1 MINIK
6 LIPTAIT
13 LIIVVGMNAF
23 GQSHMNKTAKKSFA
37 VLELFTSEGCSS
49 CPPADELMRKIQN
62 EYQNNNLYVLAYHI
76 DYWDKQGWKDI
87 FSDAEYTNRQYAY
100 AKWLKKAPIYTPQV
114 IINGK
119 SEYIASQE
127 TVVRNAIIKAL
138 SKPAITEISL
148 NSIQNRNSLET
159 SYIVT
164 GAPKNSNLLIAIV
177 QKSAKNKVKKGENG
191 GRILSHYQIVR
202 HLHSIDLNKTTKGN
216 TNINLPKEFNFT
228 DFEVIGLV
236 QEKNNG
242 QILGVSVSNF

>member
-1 MINIK
+1 MKNIK
-6 LIPTAIT
+6 LILFVIT
-13 LIIVVGMNAF
+13 LLIVVGVNAF
-23 GQSHMNKTAKKSFA
+23 GQSHVNKTAKKSFA

-49 CPPADELMRKIQN
+49 CPPADELMRKIQK
-62 EYQNNNLYVLAYHI
+62 EYQNNNVYVLAYHV

-138 SKPAITEISL
+138 SKPATAEINL
-148 NSIQNRNSLET
+148 NSIQNRNSLAT

-164 GAPKNSNLLIAIV
+164 GASKNSNLLIAIV
-177 QKSAKNKVKKGENG
+177 QKSAKSKVRRGENG

-202 HLHSIDLNKTTKGN
+202 HLHSIALNKTTKGT

-228 DFEVIGLV
+228 DFEVIGFV
-236 QEKNNG
+236 QDKNNG
-242 QILGVSVSNF
+242 QILAVSESTF